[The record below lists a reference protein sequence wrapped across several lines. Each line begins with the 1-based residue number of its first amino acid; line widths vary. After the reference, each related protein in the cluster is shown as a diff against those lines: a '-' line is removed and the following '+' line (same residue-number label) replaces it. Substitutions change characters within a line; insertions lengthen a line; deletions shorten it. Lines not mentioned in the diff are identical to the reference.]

1 MKDFLRLTRK
11 TYLSVFKDF
20 FSEKKT
26 SNAVARSYLTKII
39 ISFPFRLV
47 FPICLFSLF
56 SQEFL
61 YLSTVGFT
69 GAEFWGTS
77 FKSSWL
83 RWRSNSLKT
92 PAVHWAVK
100 LPDSTLKSLT
110 GYRVT
115 THQKDKAEKKEK
127 GKKKS
132 INLHNWW
139 GLIVIKIRE
148 SRNKY
153 TYPVKLAL
161 ITFDIPAN
169 ISVSTV
175 TVRKHSGR

>member
-69 GAEFWGTS
+69 GAEF
-77 FKSSWL
+77 
-83 RWRSNSLKT
+83 
-92 PAVHWAVK
+92 
-100 LPDSTLKSLT
+100 
-110 GYRVT
+110 
-115 THQKDKAEKKEK
+115 
-127 GKKKS
+127 
-132 INLHNWW
+132 
-139 GLIVIKIRE
+139 
-148 SRNKY
+148 
-153 TYPVKLAL
+153 
-161 ITFDIPAN
+161 
-169 ISVSTV
+169 
-175 TVRKHSGR
+175 